1 MLRCLACKVS
11 LAPEMSHVQ
20 STDEEFCAFIS
31 ESGRR
36 HKNVTCSSSSSV
48 SSHSL
53 TPAPYSGH
61 TRAPPD
67 PLGSAVFD
75 MSQNKASP
83 TCPRTSS
90 TTTNENDRQRKLR
103 KEMTKFLRRV
113 QRQRQRKLREEIL
126 STTEYA
132 LYSTGS
138 PTRTQN
144 SSTEDIGFAQCCCTQ
159 MTYIFPDVVFGP
171 MLFLVLLVVFAIVA
185 LFHES

>member
-83 TCPRTSS
+83 TCPRTSY
-90 TTTNENDRQRKLR
+90 
-103 KEMTKFLRRV
+103 FPRRC
-113 QRQRQRKLREEIL
+113 
-126 STTEYA
+126 
-132 LYSTGS
+132 
-138 PTRTQN
+138 
-144 SSTEDIGFAQCCCTQ
+144 FW
-159 MTYIFPDVVFGP
+159 TYVVFGVVGGVCYRRFIP
-171 MLFLVLLVVFAIVA
+171 RKLEVML
-185 LFHES
+185 S